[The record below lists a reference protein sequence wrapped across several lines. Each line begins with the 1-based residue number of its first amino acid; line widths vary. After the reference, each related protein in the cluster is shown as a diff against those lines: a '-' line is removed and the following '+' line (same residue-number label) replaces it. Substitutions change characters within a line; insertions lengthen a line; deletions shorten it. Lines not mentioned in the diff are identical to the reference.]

1 MERLFRIFFLCSC
14 AVVLLASC
22 AANNG
27 GDSGNAPASLQP
39 LSCIAVLPAG
49 TSADKGDTL
58 NYDDARAL
66 ETGASYATTVL
77 ARELSGNA
85 AVRVLSSGQVAPEIS
100 GGISGMVAEIGKK
113 VNCQGVLLTTV
124 RRFKQR
130 IGTEYASEEPAS
142 VDLSMVLLHAETG
155 AVLWTA
161 DVRETQESFFE
172 NILSFDKMQRRGFK
186 WITAEQLLDQGMTE
200 RLTTCPYLNK

>member
-1 MERLFRIFFLCSC
+1 MERLFRILVLCSC
-14 AVVLLASC
+14 AVFLLASC
-22 AANNG
+22 AANIG
-27 GDSGNAPASLQP
+27 GDGGNAPASLQP

-49 TSADKGDTL
+49 ASADKEETL
-58 NYDDARAL
+58 SYDDARAL
-66 ETGASYATTVL
+66 ETGATYATTVL
-77 ARELSGNA
+77 DRELAGRP
-85 AVRVLSSGQVAPEIS
+85 AVRILNSSQVAPEIL

-130 IGTEYASEEPAS
+130 VGTEYASEEPAS
-142 VDLSMVLLHAETG
+142 VDLIMVLLHAETG

-186 WITAEQLLDQGMTE
+186 WITAEQLLEQGMAE
-200 RLTTCPYLNK
+200 RLTTCPYLK

>member
-1 MERLFRIFFLCSC
+1 MT
-14 AVVLLASC
+14 
-22 AANNG
+22 
-27 GDSGNAPASLQP
+27 PASLQP

-49 TSADKGDTL
+49 ASADKGETL
-58 NYDDARAL
+58 EPGDVRAL
-66 ETGASYATTVL
+66 ETGAGYATTVL
-77 ARELSGNA
+77 VRELSDHA
-85 AVRVLSSGQVAPEIS
+85 AVRIVSEGQVATEIS
-100 GGISGMVAEIGKK
+100 GGLSGMVAEIGKK

-130 IGTEYASEEPAS
+130 VGTEYASEEPAS

-161 DVRETQESFFE
+161 DVRETQESFFD

-186 WITAEQLLDQGMTE
+186 WVTAEQLLEQGMAE
-200 RLTTCPYLNK
+200 RLAACPYLK